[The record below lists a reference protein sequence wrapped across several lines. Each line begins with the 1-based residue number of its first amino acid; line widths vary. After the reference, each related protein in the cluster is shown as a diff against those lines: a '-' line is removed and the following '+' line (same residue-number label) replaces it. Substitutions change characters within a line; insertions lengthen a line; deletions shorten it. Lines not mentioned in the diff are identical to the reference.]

1 MSRSMEQKSRCPPQR
16 RNERRWGDE
25 EFERCGRQ
33 GKGGSFEKGCSHVCD
48 GMCNRVKDIHFNAR
62 RKRSVGTASKKSV
75 NKTDESRMNVAR
87 ALRLC
92 SQGKED
98 IFRVCV
104 VLGVVEMFL
113 VASNLRSLGVS
124 TRRRRR
130 RRR

>member
-16 RNERRWGDE
+16 RNERRWGE
-25 EFERCGRQ
+25 EGFERCE

-87 ALRLC
+87 AL
-92 SQGKED
+92 SSEGKENISRID
-98 IFRVCV
+98 VMFGVISM
-104 VLGVVEMFL
+104 LGI
-113 VASNLRSLGVS
+113 AGNLSSLGVGSVVRS
-124 TRRRRR
+124 TGR
-130 RRR
+130 